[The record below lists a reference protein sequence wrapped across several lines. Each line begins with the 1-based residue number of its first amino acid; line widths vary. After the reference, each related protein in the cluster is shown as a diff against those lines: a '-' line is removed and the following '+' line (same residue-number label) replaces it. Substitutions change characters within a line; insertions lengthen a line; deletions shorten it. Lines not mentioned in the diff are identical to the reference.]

1 MQVQVNLPMMMLLAR
16 AVIQSI
22 GGFFVERD
30 FEQFFKANE
39 RRIHFQIH
47 RLGVFGS
54 WYDEFFS
61 EGVIALW
68 QAYKDFDESKGSDV
82 GTFIN
87 YRIRFRLVD
96 LLRKKLRDQEVV
108 EEAIQERKR
117 EIDDGNRHRRTGMPI
132 VNVAGIDVDID
143 RNDAFW
149 NEIRRHLTDKQ
160 WKWVVYFVI

>member
-1 MQVQVNLPMMMLLAR
+1 M
-16 AVIQSI
+16 
-22 GGFFVERD
+22 ERD

-47 RLGVFGS
+47 RLGIFGS

-68 QAYKDFDESKGSDV
+68 QAYKDFDESKGADV

-108 EEAIQERKR
+108 ERSEEHTSELQSRGHLVCRLLLEKKKEKKGKVDAKR
-117 EIDDGNRHRRTGMPI
+117 T
-132 VNVAGIDVDID
+132 
-143 RNDAFW
+143 
-149 NEIRRHLTDKQ
+149 
-160 WKWVVYFVI
+160 